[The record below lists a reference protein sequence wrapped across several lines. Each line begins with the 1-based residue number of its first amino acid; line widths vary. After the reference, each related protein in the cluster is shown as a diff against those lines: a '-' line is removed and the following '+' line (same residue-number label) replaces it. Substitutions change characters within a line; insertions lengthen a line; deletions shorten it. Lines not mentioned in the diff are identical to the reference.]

1 MDEPLQSGGSVY
13 WGETG
18 IPPQNIPK
26 VVGNVLV
33 VAPGEL
39 KIGNTGC
46 IWDFMQL
53 MGQCG
58 AGEGPCNFIVFSTK
72 KPQFYPFY
80 FPPLFFNT
88 LAPTSVIALRG
99 TLSSLLPFI
108 PCPGFWHPVCCHEQ
122 FSPTVHLSPAGSPCA
137 PLLPGLL
144 LCLCLPKYRFAEG
157 KINA

>member
-1 MDEPLQSGGSVY
+1 MDEPLLSGGSVY

-39 KIGNTGC
+39 EIGNTGC

-80 FPPLFFNT
+80 FPPLFLTRWHPPRWLHWGELWALFSPSSPA
-88 LAPTSVIALRG
+88 LASDIPCAAMNNSAPLSIFLLLALHV
-99 TLSSLLPFI
+99 LPFYQDSF
-108 PCPGFWHPVCCHEQ
+108 CVFVSQ
-122 FSPTVHLSPAGSPCA
+122 ST
-137 PLLPGLL
+137 GLQ
-144 LCLCLPKYRFAEG
+144 KVR
-157 KINA
+157 